1 MFCAFLAMITL
12 FGLLFTLANPKALL
26 QSFLMA
32 GVVLYGWFANRFYV
46 YVMIGKQKINKKQKD
61 WLQVNAIVAF
71 VVSILGITESIYIL
85 YHPHVFDN
93 ILKDLPAQNS
103 PPQNLIINVAIIL
116 LAVCVILLMHI
127 IWTYVLIRKNKAYI
141 SEAD

>member
-12 FGLLFTLANPKALL
+12 FGLLFTLANPTALL

-32 GVVLYGWFANRFYV
+32 CIVLYGWFANRFYA
-46 YVMIGKQKINKKQKD
+46 YVMIGKQKISKKQKD

-71 VVSILGITESIYIL
+71 IASILGIKESIYIF
-85 YHPHVFDN
+85 YHPHVFDDV
-93 ILKDLPAQNS
+93 LKDMPAQNL

-116 LAVCVILLMHI
+116 LAVCSILLIHI
-127 IWTYVLIRKNKAYI
+127 IWTYIFIRKNKAYI
-141 SEAD
+141 VEAD